1 MAQRRNNIPITAK
14 HPLAAKVHD
23 LILGGQDGLV
33 NVLGVV
39 LGVAAATMSTR
50 VVLIAGLAA
59 TFAES
64 ISMGAVAYTS
74 AKAAREYYLSVKKV
88 PPQEYADPL
97 ASGVTVGVAS
107 LGGSIIP
114 LIPFFLLSIGNAILW
129 SISICTLALFA
140 AGAAK
145 ARLTIGTWWKSGIE
159 LAAIGMLAAF
169 AGYAIGYLLGVTI

>member
-1 MAQRRNNIPITAK
+1 MANGKKFPVK
-14 HPLAAKVHD
+14 SPWAAKVHD

-39 LGVAAATMSTR
+39 LGVAAATLSTR

-74 AKAAREYYLSVKKV
+74 AKAAKEYSVSIGRK
-88 PPQEYADPL
+88 PPQEYADPI
-97 ASGVTVGVAS
+97 ASGVTVGLAS
-107 LGGSIIP
+107 LAGSFIP
-114 LIPFFLLSIGNAILW
+114 LLPFFLLPVGTAIVW
-129 SISICTLALFA
+129 SLVICTFSLFI

-145 ARLTIGTWWKSGIE
+145 ANLTIGTWWKSGIE

-169 AGYAIGYLLGVTI
+169 AGYAIGHVLGVTI